1 MEKIKCI
8 VAIHSNPTAKRK
20 DLAGFN
26 FKKNFNTTYKE
37 NRMDINQILFNI
49 AAGI

>member
-1 MEKIKCI
+1 M

-26 FKKNFNTTYKE
+26 FKIYFNITYKE
-37 NRMDINQILFNI
+37 NRMDINQMLFNI